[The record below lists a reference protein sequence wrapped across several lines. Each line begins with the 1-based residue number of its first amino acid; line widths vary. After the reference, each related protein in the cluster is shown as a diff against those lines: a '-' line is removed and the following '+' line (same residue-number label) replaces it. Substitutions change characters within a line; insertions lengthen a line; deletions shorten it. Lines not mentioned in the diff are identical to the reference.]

1 MWWGDKMEH
10 NRDILE
16 MLEIIVSNNT
26 PEQIQEADQAIP
38 EKDEIQEQSF
48 ALLKQFVEQ
57 RK

>member
-1 MWWGDKMEH
+1 MIQTFNNDV
-10 NRDILE
+10 LT
-16 MLEIIVSNNT
+16 MLDFIASHNT

>member
-1 MWWGDKMEH
+1 MIQTFNNDV
-10 NRDILE
+10 LT
-16 MLEIIVSNNT
+16 MLDFIASHNT

-48 ALLKQFVEQ
+48 ALLKQFLEQ

>member
-1 MWWGDKMEH
+1 MDH

-16 MLEIIVSNNT
+16 MLEFIASHNT

-48 ALLKQFVEQ
+48 ALLRQYLDTLAEAKP
-57 RK
+57 

>member
-1 MWWGDKMEH
+1 MNNDV
-10 NRDILE
+10 LT
-16 MLEIIVSNNT
+16 MLEFIASHNT

-48 ALLKQFVEQ
+48 TLLKQFVEQ